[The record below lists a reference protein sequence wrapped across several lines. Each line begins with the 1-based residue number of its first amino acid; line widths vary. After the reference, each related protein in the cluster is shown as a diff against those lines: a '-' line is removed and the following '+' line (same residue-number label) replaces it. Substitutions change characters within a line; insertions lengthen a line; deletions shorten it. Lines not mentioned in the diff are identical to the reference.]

1 MTFISSS
8 FGPGPITLLFG
19 RFAFHVPVKLTFM
32 AGNCFILVME
42 YVKGESLAERLAG
55 RALEEKGV
63 GTLDVQI
70 AEALEEEHEQNI
82 VHRDLKPG
90 NIVVT
95 PKGRVKILDFGLAQ
109 LLQPASDKDLTRSAA
124 ETRCAAGTVPY
135 MSPEQIR
142 GDVVD
147 GRSDLF
153 SFGATLYE
161 MAIGRRAFDE
171 KNSSRLIDAILNQ
184 PPVPPRAVDARISPE
199 LDTKSDRSASLA
211 LSMIPGWTQF
221 VPTRV
226 FKQSC
231 AASTFPLINCYEWDG
246 WLVRDCCASDTRAYG
261 DPDPG

>member
-1 MTFISSS
+1 
-8 FGPGPITLLFG
+8 
-19 RFAFHVPVKLTFM
+19 M

-55 RALEEKGV
+55 RALEEKEV

-142 GDVVD
+142 G
-147 GRSDLF
+147 
-153 SFGATLYE
+153 YE

-184 PPVPPRAVDARISPE
+184 PPVPPRAVDARISSE